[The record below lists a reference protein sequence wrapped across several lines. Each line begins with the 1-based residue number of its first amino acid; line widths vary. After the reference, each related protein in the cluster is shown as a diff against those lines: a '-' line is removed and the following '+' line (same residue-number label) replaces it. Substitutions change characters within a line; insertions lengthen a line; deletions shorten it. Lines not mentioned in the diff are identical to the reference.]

1 MVETLLPEIK
11 DPEARR
17 AIVDAIFALFDRWHL
32 HEINQAQLLGVSSLA
47 GLKQYKFPAD
57 DTVVLIR
64 MGDLLAIDRALLK
77 YFPYQPT
84 ARDIWVTIP
93 KDKLDGD
100 TPLTIMLAQGSKGI
114 GRVRRLAESLLESDI
129 LGASP

>member
-1 MVETLLPEIK
+1 METLLPEIK

-32 HEINQAQLLGVSSLA
+32 HEINQAQLLGLSSISDM
-47 GLKQYKFPAD
+47 KQYEFPAD
-57 DTVVLIR
+57 DAVVLTR

-84 ARDIWVTIP
+84 ARDLWITIP
-93 KDKLDGD
+93 KDSLGGD
-100 TPLTIMLAQGSKGI
+100 TPLAIMLSQGSIGI
-114 GRVRRLAESLLESDI
+114 SKVRRLAESLLESDI
-129 LGASP
+129 

>member
-17 AIVDAIFALFDRWHL
+17 AIVDAVFALFMRWHL
-32 HEINQAQLLGVSSLA
+32 HEINQAQLLGIESVPDLR
-47 GLKQYKFPAD
+47 KYKFPTD
-57 DTVVLIR
+57 DAAVLIR

-84 ARDIWVTIP
+84 ACDLWVTIP
-93 KDKLDGD
+93 KDELNGE
-100 TPLTIMLAQGSKGI
+100 TPLAIMLSQGSIGI
-114 GRVRRLAESLLESDI
+114 SKIRQLAESMLENEV
-129 LGASP
+129 